1 MKKLRIHVLLP
12 GLTSKAGGG
21 TKIMYEYANRL
32 AERGH
37 EVHVYHSVAKPFRPM
52 KSPVWFKWALSFLRN
67 KFSKSWFKFHA
78 SVKLHVVPDI
88 TDDYL
93 PNADVVF
100 STWWELAYRVATL
113 SPEKGKKFN
122 LIQSLEVWT
131 GFEQEV
137 YDSFKLPITHLVI
150 ANYLK
155 EAVYTHSGIMPII
168 LNNAIDT
175 QIFHI
180 TRPIASRVAPKIIML
195 YSELALKGSATALN
209 VFRKLK
215 QRLTDLEII
224 LFSTFSKP
232 ANLEDW
238 IDFHR
243 NPANLPE
250 LYNEASVFFSPSL
263 IEGWALPPAEAM
275 ACGCAVVCTNIGGH
289 ADYAM
294 DGKTALMVSPADE
307 KMMEERL
314 FEVLSN
320 PELKNTLAKNGNEF
334 INTHFNWD
342 ASVTQLEK
350 LFLEN

>member
-1 MKKLRIHVLLP
+1 MKKLRIHILLP
-12 GLTSKAGGG
+12 SLATKAGGG

-32 AERGH
+32 AQRGH
-37 EVHVYHSVAKPFRPM
+37 EVHVYHSVVKPFRPM
-52 KSPVWFKWALSFLRN
+52 KSPVWFKWTLSFLRN
-67 KFSKSWFKFHA
+67 QFAKKWFNFHL
-78 SVKLHVVPDI
+78 SVQLHVVPDI
-88 TDDYL
+88 TDRYL

-100 STWWELAYRVATL
+100 STWWEMAYRLTSL

-137 YDSFKLPITHLVI
+137 YDSFKLPLTHLVI

-155 EAVYTHSGIMPII
+155 EAVFTHSGNTPIL

-175 QIFHI
+175 QIFNI
-180 TRPIASRVAPKIIML
+180 TRPIADRVAPKIIML
-195 YSELALKGSATALN
+195 YSELALKGSASALT

-215 QRLTDLEII
+215 KRIKNLEII
-224 LFSTFSKP
+224 LFSTFAKP
-232 ANLEDW
+232 DNLEDW
-238 IDFHR
+238 IHFHR
-243 NPANLPE
+243 NPTNLPE

-289 ADYAM
+289 ADYAI
-294 DGKTALMVSPADE
+294 DGKTALLVSPSNE
-307 KMMEERL
+307 KVMEERL
-314 FEVLSN
+314 FELLTN
-320 PELKNTLAKNGNEF
+320 TELKNTLAKNGNEF
-334 INTHFNWD
+334 ISTYFNWD